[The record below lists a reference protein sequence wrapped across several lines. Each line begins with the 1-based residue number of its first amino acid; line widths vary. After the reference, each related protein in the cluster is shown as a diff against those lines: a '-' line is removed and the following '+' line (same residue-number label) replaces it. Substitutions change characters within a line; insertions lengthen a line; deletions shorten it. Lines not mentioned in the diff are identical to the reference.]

1 MEVLQMDGQLRNT
14 GASLMQSKWNSQ
26 QIGDFVSLLCSD
38 CMEIEVKFY
47 FRYWGIKWGR
57 QTCRGLSISVLGGQD
72 DVKNHLGF
80 SDDLSSRGVSRA
92 PFPSLENGP
101 EWETDCISKISL
113 LRCCPFFQI
122 QMPPPPGRL
131 PMCACLELT
140 LWFQSSHL
148 QGGMLL

>member
-92 PFPSLENGP
+92 RFPSLENGP

-122 QMPPPPGRL
+122 QRPPPPGRL

-140 LWFQSSHL
+140 LWFQSSNL